1 MEHSKYYSLWQKRPS
16 GEVCNLGALF
26 ISAKINKQI
35 NHVIFQYNPSLIS
48 QQDFYPLDPIN
59 APLSSEKIT
68 YPSSGR
74 DLPGFIDDCLPD
86 DWGRKI
92 IAHRLQK
99 RFVDTLTILDNIFEG
114 ASIGAIKITPAE
126 MGKPD
131 WYEGIQFEQAK
142 QIAGKVWDGD
152 LSQLTHNEAE
162 LSILVN
168 NGSRVGGARPKLLAY
183 DKTNDKH
190 RGWVVKF
197 NREKDDFNHAKLEW
211 ACLEV
216 FRRSGFRTAE
226 TQLDTVGNREVL
238 KVARFDLSPQGGR
251 FHTITMNS
259 LLKDPNNQDD
269 PLYACYEDLAE
280 ILRKYSTNPKED
292 LEQLFGQMLINQAL
306 HNTDDHLRNFS
317 LIQYP
322 DGWRL
327 SPVYDVVP
335 DATLS
340 SEHQL
345 AVLGSTYLPSLQ
357 SAEAIK
363 AGQALGLTQPNASKI
378 IEKIKN
384 TISSWDDILL
394 EANLSKSE
402 RVFARKV
409 VTKNMMAKKND
420 G

>member
-1 MEHSKYYSLWQKRPS
+1 MELSKYYSLWQMLPS
-16 GEVCNLGALF
+16 GEVCNVGALF
-26 ISAKINKQI
+26 ISAKANKQI
-35 NHVIFQYNPSLIS
+35 NHAIFQYNPSFVS
-48 QQDFYPLDPIN
+48 EKNFYPLDPIN
-59 APLSSEKIT
+59 APLSLDKIV

-86 DWGRKI
+86 DWGRRI
-92 IAHRLQK
+92 IAHRLKK
-99 RFVDTLTILDNIFEG
+99 RFVDTLTILDNIYEG

-126 MGKPD
+126 MGKPN
-131 WYEGIQFEQAK
+131 WYEGIQFDQAK
-142 QIAGKVWDGD
+142 QIADKVWDGD

-183 DKTNDKH
+183 DENG
-190 RGWVVKF
+190 GWVVKF
-197 NREKDDFNHAKLEW
+197 NREQDDFNHAKLEW

-216 FRRSGFRTAE
+216 FRRSGFRTAQ
-226 TQLDTVGNREVL
+226 TQLDKVGNREVL

-251 FHTITMNS
+251 YHTITMNS
-259 LLKDPNNQDD
+259 LLKDPNDQDD

-280 ILRKYSTNPKED
+280 IIRKYSTKPKED
-292 LEQLFGQMLINQAL
+292 LEQLFGQMLINGAV

-335 DATLS
+335 DYTLS

-345 AVLGSTYLPSLQ
+345 AVLGSTYLPSLE
-357 SAEAIK
+357 STEAIK
-363 AGQALGLTQPNASKI
+363 AGQVLGLTQPNAIQI
-378 IEKIKN
+378 IKRIQN
-384 TISSWDDILL
+384 VTADWDLILQ
-394 EANLSKSE
+394 EAELNEDEL
-402 RVFARKV
+402 VFANKIVSTPR
-409 VTKNMMAKKND
+409 TQI
-420 G
+420 

>member
-1 MEHSKYYSLWQKRPS
+1 MELSKYYSLWQMQPS
-16 GEVCNLGALF
+16 GEVCNVGALF
-26 ISAKINKQI
+26 ISAKANKQI
-35 NHVIFQYNPSLIS
+35 NQAIFQYNPSLVS
-48 QQDFYPLDPIN
+48 KENAHPLDPIN
-59 APLSSEKIT
+59 APLALDKIT

-86 DWGRKI
+86 DWGRRI
-92 IAHRLQK
+92 IAHRLKK

-114 ASIGAIKITPAE
+114 ASIGAIKITPAD
-126 MGKPD
+126 MGKPS
-131 WYEGIQFEQAK
+131 WYEGIQFDQAK
-142 QIAGKVWDGD
+142 QIADKVWDGD

-183 DKTNDKH
+183 DENG
-190 RGWVVKF
+190 GWVVKF

-216 FRRSGFRTAE
+216 FRRSGFRTAMA
-226 TQLDTVGNREVL
+226 QLDTVGYREVL

-251 FHTITMNS
+251 YHTITMNS
-259 LLKDPNNQDD
+259 LLKDPNDQDD
-269 PLYACYEDLAE
+269 PLYARYEDLAE
-280 ILRKYSTNPKED
+280 ILRKYSTKPKED
-292 LEQLFGQMLINQAL
+292 LEQLFGQMLINRAL

-335 DATLS
+335 DYTLS

-345 AVLGSTYLPSLQ
+345 AVLGSAYLPTLEST
-357 SAEAIK
+357 EAVK
-363 AGQALGLTQPNASKI
+363 AGQALGLTRPNSLKI
-378 IEKIKN
+378 IERIR
-384 TISSWDDILL
+384 TVISTWSDILL
-394 EANLSKSE
+394 EAGLTESE
-402 RVFARKV
+402 LVFARKV
-409 VTKNMMAKKND
+409 VIENNHEPPN
-420 G
+420 